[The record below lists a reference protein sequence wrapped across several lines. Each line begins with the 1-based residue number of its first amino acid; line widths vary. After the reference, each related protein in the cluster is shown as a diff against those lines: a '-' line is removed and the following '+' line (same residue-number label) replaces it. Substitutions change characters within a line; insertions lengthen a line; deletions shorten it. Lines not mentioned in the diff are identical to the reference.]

1 MRAAELRELDR
12 EGADSSAGADDQHAS
27 PLERAA
33 GGRGIRAS
41 QCLERHA
48 ARLRQRRGGEVVE
61 VGGFRHEGILARGHD
76 FGEAAPA
83 RRRELAEDGV
93 SDAVAGHL
101 GPDGDDRARDIRP
114 DHPMLRPEWRGDP
127 SQCRADHQVD
137 IPGVERDG
145 GHAHGDL
152 AGAGHR
158 SRQLGEAHDLLGLP
172 VAIEHDGAHALGC
185 GGHGMIVS
193 SQVHPRF
200 GVAVLAKGPGVRQA
214 ARMRKPVLITVGAIV
229 ALMGVIFMFQGLGVI
244 GGSAMT
250 GSTLWAILG
259 PIIALG
265 GIVLVVFGLR
275 RKS

>member
-1 MRAAELRELDR
+1 MLPACGSAAAVR
-12 EGADSSAGADDQHAS
+12 SSRS
-27 PLERAA
+27 
-33 GGRGIRAS
+33 
-41 QCLERHA
+41 
-48 ARLRQRRGGEVVE
+48 
-61 VGGFRHEGILARGHD
+61 VGPRHEGILASGHD
-76 FGEAAPA
+76 LGETAPA

-127 SQCRADHQVD
+127 NQRRADHQVD
-137 IPGVERDG
+137 VPRVERDG

-193 SQVHPRF
+193 SRVRPRF
-200 GVAVLAKGPGVRQA
+200 GVAVLAKGPEVRQA
-214 ARMRKPVLITVGAIV
+214 ARMRKPVLITIGAIV
-229 ALMGVIFMFQGLGVI
+229 AVMGVIFMFQGLGVI

-259 PIIALG
+259 PIIALA
-265 GIVLVVFGLR
+265 GIVLVVVGLR